1 MDDWAVFKDYKKTA
15 WKATAIYN
23 LERAF
28 AAGLVWIPLALII
41 NKKTTAALLLFP
53 LIYFVYL
60 VPLRLVAYIIC
71 NLDIPLICPILAFAS
86 TLSSLAVVVGDPLIY
101 FLDGVLPPGIIPAD
115 KPKFFNF
122 DVIVYLK
129 KPPEAAEPPAAEEEE
144 AYSPAHLQENSLRKG
159 FQDIPS
165 ASSPI
170 KSEEMGNDSGSDY
183 AASVMVE
190 SLIKQAVLLE
200 LEDSEESEEKAHFL
214 WEQAL
219 KIGNLSKHDK
229 LLCHYYL
236 GAYYQ
241 GKENLIEAIR
251 HLEAVVAADPELTS
265 LVEEDPG
272 LRAAQRN
279 DLYKS
284 LSAAYQF
291 YARTTVKE
299 TQGVDGAIRYME
311 EKLGIIGRMAAPSLL
326 VELASYYG
334 LTGRHGKARE
344 IFREAAQAPTYGSE
358 FQEKAKA
365 SAVEFLS
372 EDVPPEA
379 SEKSEEI
386 VKQEPAPV
394 FGELETKRRSPA
406 IKWAFIGLVGIG
418 AIVGSVL
425 VLMPSQ
431 YKEYFKKAQEA
442 YRSGNYAEA
451 LTLANLAKEKKTTT
465 ELMNLETEVRYQIKQ
480 IEARQAAERL
490 QREYDDLYQKA
501 RAAFGGRDFAGA
513 LNYANLAAAKK
524 STQEVDSLIRRS
536 RLALDG
542 QRAREEQEAQRAG
555 DEAAFQLARQLDT
568 ELGYAEYL
576 RAYPEGRYRSLA
588 ERLQTF
594 LRSKQAQNQST
605 AVQGPVP
612 IAQPT
617 TTPGTA
623 SQPQASDYWNDLK
636 SELERAVGYLEQRTS
651 ATAPSARTYQDQR
664 RVRQEWQTAL
674 NRSLT
679 AANESLRKALGIAQK
694 MTNREPQHLITK
706 WRSGIQQVRNY
717 LSYMNGESRSY
728 QLQQRLIN
736 EIKNYIA
743 RQVVRE

>member
-1 MDDWAVFKDYKKTA
+1 MAFYSFKEDYKKTA
-15 WKATAIYN
+15 WKITFIYN
-23 LERAF
+23 LERSLS
-28 AAGLVWIPLALII
+28 AGLTWIPIGLLI
-41 NKKTTAALLLFP
+41 NGKTTASLLLLP
-53 LIYFVYL
+53 LIYFTIMVPIRVVAYYL
-60 VPLRLVAYIIC
+60 VKFNVPVLGPAMALIAWFCSLII
-71 NLDIPLICPILAFAS
+71 
-86 TLSSLAVVVGDPLIY
+86 VVGDPLL
-101 FLDGVLPPGIIPAD
+101 FVLHKILPAGYIPIE
-115 KPKFFNF
+115 KPRFFHF
-122 DVIVYLK
+122 DVIVYLT
-129 KPPEAAEPPAAEEEE
+129 KPDEPVEFPPEEE
-144 AYSPAHLQENSLRKG
+144 AYSTPYAPAGHVQENLNEE
-159 FQDIPS
+159 PAS
-165 ASSPI
+165 ASRI
-170 KSEEMGNDSGSDY
+170 MGAGDDIGSDY
-183 AASVMVE
+183 AQSVMTE

-200 LEDSEESEEKAHFL
+200 LEDSEESREKAHFL

-236 GAYYQ
+236 GAYHQ
-241 GKENLIEAIR
+241 GKENLVEAIR
-251 HLEAVVAADPELTS
+251 HREAVVVADPELTS

-299 TQGVDGAIRYME
+299 AQGVEGAIRYME

-334 LTGRHGKARE
+334 LTGRHRKARE
-344 IFREAAQAPTYGSE
+344 IFREAARAPTYGSE

-372 EDVPPEA
+372 EDAPAEA

-406 IKWAFIGLVGIG
+406 LKWALIGLIGIG
-418 AIVGSVL
+418 AITGSVL

-442 YRSGNYAEA
+442 YRSGNLAEA

-465 ELMNLETEVRYQIKQ
+465 ELMNFETEVRYQIKQ

-490 QREYDDLYQKA
+490 QRDYDDLYQKA

-536 RLALDG
+536 QLALDG
-542 QRAREEQEAQRAG
+542 QRAREEQEAQKAG
-555 DEAAFQLARQLDT
+555 DEAAFRLARQLDT

-576 RAYPEGRYRSLA
+576 RAYPEGRYRSIA
-588 ERLQTF
+588 EKLQSF
-594 LRSKQAQNQST
+594 LRSRSAQNQST
-605 AVQGPVP
+605 AVQNPIP
-612 IAQPT
+612 IAQPK

-623 SQPQASDYWNDLK
+623 SPPQASDYWNDLK
-636 SELERAVGYLEQRTS
+636 RELEQAVGYLEQRTS

-664 RVRQEWQTAL
+664 RVRQEWRSAL
-674 NRSLT
+674 NRSLS
-679 AANESLRKALGIAQK
+679 AANESLSKALGIAQK
-694 MTNREPQHLITK
+694 MTNREPQNLITK

-717 LSYMNGESRSY
+717 LSYMNGETRSY
-728 QLQQRLIN
+728 QTQQRLIS
-736 EIKNYIA
+736 EIKNYIT
-743 RQVVRE
+743 R